1 MVRIVWDSSVQI
13 RPFWTDLDSYERFRF
28 EEHNF
33 RFSFC
38 GEHVHCNLI
47 LFFFSSAQQGV
58 DKRTGEEEAELEI
71 YDLVD
76 NYIYFFVLFLL
87 PFFRY
92 NFF

>member
-1 MVRIVWDSSVQI
+1 MVRIVLDSSVQI

-28 EEHNF
+28 EELHNF

-47 LFFFSSAQQGV
+47 FFFSSAQQGF

-71 YDLVD
+71 YDLV
-76 NYIYFFVLFLL
+76 FF
-87 PFFRY
+87 
-92 NFF
+92 